1 MPGTDFN
8 SLLDLETAS
17 RLRRFFFRAPSRV
30 RGRKAGIHKSYYRGI
45 SPDFMEYKEY
55 NRGDELRQVDWRL
68 YGRHDRLYVR
78 KFEDEVNL
86 DWCVL
91 VDTSASMGYGAQGAT
106 KLDYAR
112 RLAATLSYLLLRQGD
127 AVGAGVF
134 SGEGVDVVP
143 PRAGNPSIAP
153 ILDMLGSA
161 SPAGGTALSG
171 PVARALEVYRRDSAF
186 VIVSDLLTD
195 EADFRKCLQMLNAAG
210 RDAVFFHVLHEDE
223 TEFSF
228 RGSFEFEDME
238 SGRKVI
244 VDAGEVRNNY
254 IQRMRQFMDSLR
266 RTCHEYES
274 RYVFAPASRPVEEP
288 LILIA
293 DK

>member
-1 MPGTDFN
+1 
-8 SLLDLETAS
+8 
-17 RLRRFFFRAPSRV
+17 
-30 RGRKAGIHKSYYRGI
+30 
-45 SPDFMEYKEY
+45 
-55 NRGDELRQVDWRL
+55 
-68 YGRHDRLYVR
+68 
-78 KFEDEVNL
+78 
-86 DWCVL
+86 
-91 VDTSASMGYGAQGAT
+91 MGYGAEGAT

-134 SGEGVDVVP
+134 SGEGVDVIP

-161 SPAGGTALSG
+161 SPAGGTALSD

-195 EADFRKCLQMLNAAG
+195 EADIRKCLQMLNAAG

-238 SGRKVI
+238 NGQKII

-254 IQRMRQFMDSLR
+254 IQRMRQFMDTLR
-266 RTCHEYES
+266 KTCHEYES
-274 RYVFAPASRPVEEP
+274 RYVFAPTSRPVEEP